1 MPSSIEDLITK
12 GVNHYSFYQPEKP
25 ADEQGDMSR
34 GFEKAMRQIP
44 QTAGGAAALVG
55 DLVGSDG
62 LKDYGLGV
70 YKKQDEAI
78 QKITKPSDSFSSVL
92 EGEGSPIDFLQSGIG
107 YVGGQALTA
116 LATGGAGGFIGAQ
129 LAKQGAKQ
137 AIARGVAE
145 QVAAQAV
152 KRGAIM
158 GAGTAAF
165 GSNLV
170 QEAGSIYPEALQQ
183 AETEGRTLDGMDKAR
198 IVGSSLAAAGVDT
211 AMEGV
216 MAGRL
221 LHGGRKAGE
230 SMVRAATREVPLAM
244 AREGATEGIQTGIE
258 RFGAGQDLTTA
269 DAIRDYVDSA
279 ALGALGGGLGGGASV
294 LNAQKVPEAGPL
306 SRAANAGIDEQI
318 LQLTHDPQP
327 LISFPDGSVGHK
339 QDLAAYLSQ
348 FTDPE
353 ERQAKEREIMGRD
366 PKTGKKLEAEPAP
379 EPVMAD
385 NEASSDANIKAWSQR
400 HDAVPL
406 DYAQALIAA
415 PGAKGLDLMIAPH
428 ASGKGYTVVPSKWL
442 SLDAQARAGALQ
454 KGDAARLPSPDM
466 EAPAGAIRV
475 DSEGGAAPET
485 YAEQART
492 KATNQAA
499 AQKREEL
506 DVMVPRGA
514 APAAPSTQPEEV
526 ANAALN
532 DAADRVLG
540 GTDRAVSG
548 AGPDSAGGMGGDA
561 QPGTGLQPGGGPLL
575 PGRAGPVGRADGSA
589 ELILTA
595 KGEPFKAKVAA
606 INKQRAL
613 GTDSHEV
620 IAVPGGYAV
629 KPKEA
634 ISANGSQ
641 IAVESAKVGTSEPVP
656 MEAAPV
662 AEGVDSSTKLEPVV
676 EAKAA
681 VPLDHGVLNVPLA
694 KRGNIDAQIDKY
706 KAEKEAE
713 EARGIKAARIKHK
726 ELKTQASTL
735 LDEHLPAIL
744 ERHGPKF
751 GKANLRQTMKDMASI
766 EPAKFVKFVEK
777 FQAEA
782 AEQPSSPV
790 SGAAPKKSSTGAQV
804 SRDRLKA
811 TDPFLAFLA
820 EHGVSSEDRAD
831 TGADKS
837 RQGNRLIPGYG
848 PVFRKNGLRLDE
860 LVTRAV
866 EAGHLSQADVEDAK
880 DNGGVNKL
888 ADMIQRSVQNREVII
903 PAAKVDQVAEAQAD
917 DRANMELRDE
927 ANRLGIDGYQDMDP
941 DALYDA
947 VRTKHA
953 EQVDAQSDGEY
964 DAIEQDADALEDAGI
979 TDAEINALAQ
989 IAANENKLTNE
1000 DLYAQFALHSA
1011 EEVRARAAAGDD
1023 TGASGKSAQ
1032 GTEAAPGSKG
1042 SGPAGDVQATDG
1054 FGLTGETADE
1064 ARSRLAAEEKAAKD
1078 AAKADRD
1085 AKEADRAAQ
1094 AKKEIAARQD
1104 ASAENFQ
1111 LGQSAEDGLS
1121 GQADM
1126 LGRGGSNDQID
1137 PFDRTL
1143 LLDIAMGK
1151 GTKDVLSR
1159 IAAESANPQYRELA
1173 KSLMAANLKTTIEF
1187 GDSTGAK
1194 FAVKGIAAAKFA
1206 AGYKPKADQVLL
1218 FMPKGAE
1225 VSILH
1230 ELTHAATFKAIRSG
1244 GLAARQM
1251 TDLYHHVEQTGTMKG
1266 LYAMENLDEFVAEAF
1281 SNPQIQGML
1290 RDITAM
1296 PKGSAFRNAWDK
1308 FVAIVRGILGLKNAT
1323 TLDQVMQAGAAL
1335 MQENAAIRASEQEA
1349 MAGRST
1355 EQAGETVLGSIGAT
1369 LNGYISN
1376 KAEQRS
1382 AYLGEMSAAQETAA
1396 RNIGAIV
1403 TPQSLAER
1411 FAQARSTFSKGFV
1424 QGVADQFA
1432 AIKDLDPKAYLL
1444 ARMSKASD
1452 GTLEAAMMY
1461 GKPFLRDGVADVDI
1475 KDGGF
1480 AKVLAS
1486 LDGEHDRFLLW
1497 VAAQRA
1503 ERLKGEGK
1511 ENLFTTSDIS
1521 ALKTLNVSD
1530 KQHPERAM
1538 KFAKALREM
1547 NAFNDAVL
1555 KVAQES
1561 GLLDQA
1567 AVDLFKDQP
1576 YVPFYRVMEE
1586 EGGVNGPTFSAGLVN
1601 QKAFQKLKGGTD
1613 KLNQD
1618 LLSNLLQNWSHLY
1631 SAAAKNRAAQATMKA
1646 AMPLGIVAEV
1656 PAGTKESVRVFQDGK
1671 AKSYTI
1677 DDPHLY
1683 QAVSAMEQATP
1694 KWFKP
1699 FSTFKRVLTTG
1710 VTINPTFKIR
1720 NLIRDSIAAIGT
1732 GDLSYNPLKNVS
1744 SGFKATAKD
1753 SQTYASMLASGGIIR
1768 FGNMLD
1774 GGTADVAHR
1783 LIAKGIDKNTILD
1796 ESGFK
1801 RLQRMAMDVGHA
1813 YNELGDRLEN
1823 VNRAALYE
1831 QMIAK
1836 GYSHA
1841 DASFAARDLLDFT
1854 MQGRWPVIRF
1864 LTQSVPFMN
1873 ARIQGLY
1880 KLGRAAKED
1889 PRRMGY
1895 VVGGVALASLALLWA
1910 YGDDEDWK
1918 KREDFDRDNS
1928 WWFKIGNTAFRIP
1941 KPFEIGA
1948 IGTIAERAWELG
1960 TDKEMTASRFGKRA
1974 ADIIFQQFALNPVP
1988 QIVKPLMDVYSN
2000 KDAFTARPI
2009 ESMGMERLRP
2019 QDRVT
2024 DRTSNVARFLGAMGL
2039 PDISQLPMGRYAP
2052 LSPVQIDYLI
2062 KGYFGWMGTAA
2073 LTATN
2078 YLTAPID
2085 GRGEKPDLKLRD
2097 TFIAGNFAESLPS
2110 GSSRYLTQMYEQS
2123 KEVEQAYASYHAAL
2137 KSGDVEG
2144 AQKIL
2149 ADDGDKIRKYRTVEA
2164 EKKQV
2169 SQINTQIKRI
2179 EANKAMS
2186 GEAKRMRIDALEQ
2199 QRNQAARRL

>member
-1 MPSSIEDLITK
+1 M
-12 GVNHYSFYQPEKP
+12 
-25 ADEQGDMSR
+25 
-34 GFEKAMRQIP
+34 
-44 QTAGGAAALVG
+44 
-55 DLVGSDG
+55 
-62 LKDYGLGV
+62 
-70 YKKQDEAI
+70 
-78 QKITKPSDSFSSVL
+78 
-92 EGEGSPIDFLQSGIG
+92 
-107 YVGGQALTA
+107 
-116 LATGGAGGFIGAQ
+116 
-129 LAKQGAKQ
+129 
-137 AIARGVAE
+137 
-145 QVAAQAV
+145 
-152 KRGAIM
+152 
-158 GAGTAAF
+158 
-165 GSNLV
+165 
-170 QEAGSIYPEALQQ
+170 
-183 AETEGRTLDGMDKAR
+183 
-198 IVGSSLAAAGVDT
+198 
-211 AMEGV
+211 
-216 MAGRL
+216 
-221 LHGGRKAGE
+221 
-230 SMVRAATREVPLAM
+230 
-244 AREGATEGIQTGIE
+244 
-258 RFGAGQDLTTA
+258 
-269 DAIRDYVDSA
+269 
-279 ALGALGGGLGGGASV
+279 
-294 LNAQKVPEAGPL
+294 
-306 SRAANAGIDEQI
+306 
-318 LQLTHDPQP
+318 
-327 LISFPDGSVGHK
+327 
-339 QDLAAYLSQ
+339 
-348 FTDPE
+348 
-353 ERQAKEREIMGRD
+353 
-366 PKTGKKLEAEPAP
+366 
-379 EPVMAD
+379 
-385 NEASSDANIKAWSQR
+385 
-400 HDAVPL
+400 
-406 DYAQALIAA
+406 
-415 PGAKGLDLMIAPH
+415 
-428 ASGKGYTVVPSKWL
+428 
-442 SLDAQARAGALQ
+442 
-454 KGDAARLPSPDM
+454 
-466 EAPAGAIRV
+466 
-475 DSEGGAAPET
+475 
-485 YAEQART
+485 
-492 KATNQAA
+492 
-499 AQKREEL
+499 
-506 DVMVPRGA
+506 
-514 APAAPSTQPEEV
+514 
-526 ANAALN
+526 
-532 DAADRVLG
+532 
-540 GTDRAVSG
+540 
-548 AGPDSAGGMGGDA
+548 
-561 QPGTGLQPGGGPLL
+561 
-575 PGRAGPVGRADGSA
+575 
-589 ELILTA
+589 
-595 KGEPFKAKVAA
+595 AA
-606 INKQRAL
+606 INKQRQL
-613 GTDSHEV
+613 GVDTHDV
-620 IAVPGGYAV
+620 VTVPGGFAV
-629 KPKEA
+629 KPKDA
-634 ISANGSQ
+634 APA
-641 IAVESAKVGTSEPVP
+641 AVSPVAEESAKVGTSEKAEGGILTTTTQPVA
-656 MEAAPV
+656 AAPV
-662 AEGVDSSTKLEPVV
+662 K
-676 EAKAA
+676 AKNG
-681 VPLDHGVLNVPLA
+681 P
-694 KRGNIDAQIDKY
+694 R
-706 KAEKEAE
+706 
-713 EARGIKAARIKHK
+713 
-726 ELKTQASTL
+726 
-735 LDEHLPAIL
+735 
-744 ERHGPKF
+744 ERM
-751 GKANLRQTMKDMASI
+751 Q
-766 EPAKFVKFVEK
+766 
-777 FQAEA
+777 
-782 AEQPSSPV
+782 
-790 SGAAPKKSSTGAQV
+790 
-804 SRDRLKA
+804 RDN
-811 TDPFLAFLA
+811 PFKAFLGQ
-820 EHGVSSEDRAD
+820 HGISTEDRND
-831 TGADKS
+831 TGADPSQK
-837 RQGNRLIPGYG
+837 NRMIPGYG
-848 PVFRKNGLRLDE
+848 PAYRKAGKRLDE
-860 LVTRAV
+860 LASLAH
-866 EAGHLSQADVEDAK
+866 EAGFLSKADMEDAT
-880 DNGGVNKL
+880 DTGGSRKM
-888 ADMIQRSVQNREVII
+888 ADMIERALHRDEKILPAGAHEVT
-903 PAAKVDQVAEAQAD
+903 AEQESHARYMSD
-917 DRANMELRDE
+917 LHDE
-927 ANRLGIDGYQDMDP
+927 ANRLGIDGHAAMDESQ
-941 DALYDA
+941 LYDA
-947 VRTKHA
+947 VRAKHA
-953 EQVDAQSDGEY
+953 EAVGAESEQEH
-964 DAIEQDADALEDAGI
+964 DAIEQYADELEQDGVA
-979 TDAEINALAQ
+979 AEHINTLAR
-989 IAANENKLTNE
+989 IAAAEHKLTNE
-1000 DLYAQFALHSA
+1000 DLYVEDAKRSA
-1011 EEVRARAAAGDD
+1011 DEVAKNDAGDAREGD
-1023 TGASGKSAQ
+1023 SGTQAQAGRRTGAQEA
-1032 GTEAAPGSKG
+1032 GTG
-1042 SGPAGDVQATDG
+1042 AGRTATAGRADD
-1054 FGLTGETADE
+1054 FGLTGESADE
-1064 ARSRLAAEEKAAKD
+1064 ARTRIAAEEKAAKD
-1078 AAKADRD
+1078 ATKAERD
-1085 AKEADRAAQ
+1085 AKEADKAAQ

-1104 ASAENFQ
+1104 ASAEHFQ
-1111 LGQSAEDGLS
+1111 LGQSAEEGLS
-1121 GQADM
+1121 GQADL
-1126 LGRGGSNDQID
+1126 LGRGASSDAID
-1137 PFDRTL
+1137 PFDQTL
-1143 LLDIAMGK
+1143 LLDIAK
-1151 GTKDVLSR
+1151 GGSTNDVLSR
-1159 IAAESANPQYRELA
+1159 IASESANPQYRELA
-1173 KSLMAANLKTTIEF
+1173 AALKAMGLKTTIEF

-1206 AGYKPKADQVLL
+1206 AGYKPKADVVLL

-1230 ELTHAATFKAIRSG
+1230 ELVHAASFKAIRSG

-1251 TDLYHHVEQTGTMKG
+1251 TDLYRHVEQTGVMKG

-1281 SNPQIQGML
+1281 SNPQIQNLL

-1296 PKGSAFRNAWDK
+1296 PSGSAFRNAWDK
-1308 FVAIVRGILGLKNAT
+1308 FVAIVRGVLGLKNVNA
-1323 TLDQVMQAGAAL
+1323 LDQVMKAGAAL
-1335 MQENAAIRASEQEA
+1335 MEENKAIRASEAASETA
-1349 MAGRST
+1349 S
-1355 EQAGETVLGSIGAT
+1355 ETVLGSVGAT

-1411 FAQARSTFSKGFV
+1411 FAQARATFSKGFV

-1511 ENLFTTSDIS
+1511 ENLFTSSDIS

-1538 KFAKALREM
+1538 KFAKALRDM
-1547 NAFNDAVL
+1547 NEFNDSVL

-1601 QKAFQKLKGGTD
+1601 QKAFQKLKGGSD

-1646 AMPLGIVAEV
+1646 AIPLGIVAEV

-1710 VTINPTFKIR
+1710 VTINPTFKVR

-1744 SGFKATAKD
+1744 AGFKATAKD

-1774 GGTADVAHR
+1774 GGNADVAHR

-1831 QMIAK
+1831 QMVAK

-1928 WWFKIGNTAFRIP
+1928 WWFKIGGTAFRIP

-1948 IGTIAERAWELG
+1948 VGTLAERAWELG

-1974 ADIIFQQFALNPVP
+1974 ADTIFQQFALNPVP

-2097 TFIAGNFAESLPS
+2097 TFMVGNFVESLPS
-2110 GSSRYLTQMYEQS
+2110 GSSRYVTQMYDQAKEIEQS
-2123 KEVEQAYASYHAAL
+2123 YASYHAAL
-2137 KSGDVEG
+2137 KSGDVKG
-2144 AQKIL
+2144 AQEIL
-2149 ADDGDKIRKYRTVEA
+2149 AEDGDKIRKYRTMEA

-2179 EANKAMS
+2179 EANRALS

>member
-1 MPSSIEDLITK
+1 MNLNDARAKI
-12 GVNHYSFYQPEKP
+12 PELNGLDDTQALNVLHQAYYPDMDKAELGKALGYTPP
-25 ADEQGDMSR
+25 APVSDQGDMSR

-70 YKKQDEAI
+70 YKKQEEAI

-145 QVAAQAV
+145 QVAAQSV
-152 KRGAIM
+152 KRGALI

-244 AREGATEGIQTGIE
+244 AREGATEGIQIGIE

-466 EAPAGAIRV
+466 EVPAGAIRV

-540 GTDRAVSG
+540 GTDRTVSG
-548 AGPDSAGGMGGDA
+548 AGPDSTGGMGSDA
-561 QPGTGLQPGGGPLL
+561 QPGAGLQPGGGPVL
-575 PGRAGPVGRADGSA
+575 PGRAGSAGPQDSAPQLIMNPSGRPFTTEMAAKRKLNEGTLAQTHEIVKSPESGWFLQPKAA
-589 ELILTA
+589 EQQVV
-595 KGEPFKAKVAA
+595 ESP
-606 INKQRAL
+606 
-613 GTDSHEV
+613 
-620 IAVPGGYAV
+620 
-629 KPKEA
+629 
-634 ISANGSQ
+634 SANGSQ
-641 IAVESAKVGTSEPVP
+641 IAEESAKVGTSEPVP

-706 KAEKEAE
+706 KAEKAAE

-744 ERHGPKF
+744 ERHGSRF
-751 GKANLRQTMKDMASI
+751 GAAHLKKTMQAMAKD
-766 EPAKFVKFVEK
+766 EPAKFIKFVGK
-777 FQAEA
+777 FQSEA
-782 AEQPSSPV
+782 AASEPEAASAKPKLVAERAEKGASKTASKKENAPVAAAKEKPSDGEDV
-790 SGAAPKKSSTGAQV
+790 LGRAKEVEIDDATGLPLNADGTVTVYHHTSADSAGKIQQTG
-804 SRDRLKA
+804 RLKA
-811 TDPFLAFLA
+811 EA
-820 EHGVSSEDRAD
+820 EPDVYVTTRKETD
-831 TGADKS
+831 TGYGDTAVAIRVKPDQLQIDDEFPDGRKDF
-837 RQGNRLIPGYG
+837 RLSVGKPGG
-848 PVFRKNGLRLDE
+848 SIK
-860 LVTRAV
+860 
-866 EAGHLSQADVEDAK
+866 
-880 DNGGVNKL
+880 
-888 ADMIQRSVQNREVII
+888 VQ
-903 PAAKVDQVAEAQAD
+903 
-917 DRANMELRDE
+917 
-927 ANRLGIDGYQDMDP
+927 
-941 DALYDA
+941 
-947 VRTKHA
+947 
-953 EQVDAQSDGEY
+953 
-964 DAIEQDADALEDAGI
+964 
-979 TDAEINALAQ
+979 
-989 IAANENKLTNE
+989 
-1000 DLYAQFALHSA
+1000 
-1011 EEVRARAAAGDD
+1011 
-1023 TGASGKSAQ
+1023 
-1032 GTEAAPGSKG
+1032 
-1042 SGPAGDVQATDG
+1042 
-1054 FGLTGETADE
+1054 TGE
-1064 ARSRLAAEEKAAKD
+1064 
-1078 AAKADRD
+1078 
-1085 AKEADRAAQ
+1085 
-1094 AKKEIAARQD
+1094 
-1104 ASAENFQ
+1104 
-1111 LGQSAEDGLS
+1111 G
-1121 GQADM
+1121 DM

-1137 PFDRTL
+1137 PFDRDL

-1225 VSILH
+1225 TSILH
-1230 ELTHAATFKAIRSG
+1230 ELVHASTFKAIRSG

-1296 PKGSAFRNAWDK
+1296 PQGSAFKNAWDK
-1308 FVAIVRGILGLKNAT
+1308 FVAIVRSILGLKNAT
-1323 TLDQVMQAGAAL
+1323 ALDQVMQAGAAL
-1335 MQENAAIRASEQEA
+1335 MEENAEIRASEQETL
-1349 MAGRST
+1349 AGRST

-1547 NAFNDAVL
+1547 NAFNDSVL

-1567 AVDLFKDQP
+1567 AVDLFRDQP
-1576 YVPFYRVMEE
+1576 YVPFYRAMED
-1586 EGGVNGPTFSAGLVN
+1586 EGGVTGPTFSAGLVN

-1783 LIAKGIDKNTILD
+1783 LIAKGVDKNTILD

-1928 WWFKIGNTAFRIP
+1928 WWFKIGSTAFRIP

-2179 EANKAMS
+2179 EANKALS

-2199 QRNQAARRL
+2199 QRNQAARPR